1 MKKSKIIW
9 SILLSIIFFLLA
21 ILSYQGKLSSL
32 DKNIYEKII
41 LYKSKELTEIIKVIT
56 MFGGFLA
63 VLIISNVI
71 MFIDNKKGLF
81 FLLNA
86 FIILVLN
93 TFLKNVFMI
102 DRPSGINLVVENGYS
117 FPSAHSMI
125 SVGVYGLVI
134 IYLHNININKHVRKV
149 LTFIASI
156 IIIVVPLSRV
166 YLGVHYF
173 SDVFA
178 GAIIS
183 TVWLL
188 LYSEILRKNNV
199 IK

>member
-86 FIILVLN
+86 FILLVLN
-93 TFLKNVFMI
+93 TILKNVFMI

-125 SVGVYGLVI
+125 SVGIYGLVI

-166 YLGVHYF
+166 YLGVHFF

-178 GAIIS
+178 
-183 TVWLL
+183 
-188 LYSEILRKNNV
+188 
-199 IK
+199 